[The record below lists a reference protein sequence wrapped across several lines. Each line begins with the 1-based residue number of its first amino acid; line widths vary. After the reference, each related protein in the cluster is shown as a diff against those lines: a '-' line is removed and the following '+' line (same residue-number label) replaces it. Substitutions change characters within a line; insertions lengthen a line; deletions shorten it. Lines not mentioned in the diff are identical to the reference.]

1 MTEYATSS
9 DGTRIAFDRYGSGP
23 AVIFV
28 PAAIQ
33 FRALSPQTGELANS
47 LADQGFT
54 VVVYDRRGRGETAA
68 AGPFTLAAELA
79 DLRALIGAVGGRAG
93 LVGNSSGG
101 AIALAAAS
109 AGLPVT
115 ALALW
120 EVPLD
125 DELGSE
131 GAEFLTGLRERVE
144 AGDQVGTIE
153 FYMRDMPPE
162 WLERAKRSPVWPVM
176 ASISPTLIPDAE
188 ALAWTQSAPHKD
200 LFGSIGV
207 PVLAMYGTEA
217 LPLFPRAAEAV
228 VAAVPDGRM
237 ATVAGREHG
246 WDVKEMTTALA
257 DFLPR

>member
-1 MTEYATSS
+1 MTEFATST

-33 FRALSPQTGELANS
+33 FRALSPQTGELARS
-47 LADQGFT
+47 LADHGFS
-54 VVVYDRRGRGETAA
+54 VVVYDRRGRGETSA

-79 DLRALIGAVGGRAG
+79 DLRSLIGAVGGPAA

-101 AIALAAAS
+101 AISLAAAS

-120 EVPLD
+120 ETPLD
-125 DELGSE
+125 SELGPE
-131 GAEFLTGLRERVE
+131 GAEFLTGLRERVD
-144 AGDQVGTIE
+144 AGDQAGTIE
-153 FYMRDMPPE
+153 FYMQDMPPE
-162 WLERAKRSPVWPVM
+162 WLERAKQSPVWPVM
-176 ASISPTLIPDAE
+176 TAISATLVPDAE
-188 ALAWTQSAPHKD
+188 ALAWTQSAPHAD
-200 LFGSIGV
+200 LFSSIGV
-207 PVLAMYGTEA
+207 PVLAMHGTEA
-217 LPLFPRAAEAV
+217 LPLFPRAAEALA
-228 VAAVPDGRM
+228 AAVPDGRV

-246 WDVKEMTTALA
+246 WDVREMTKALA

>member
-1 MTEYATSS
+1 VTEYATSA

-28 PAAIQ
+28 PAAMQ
-33 FRALSPQTGELANS
+33 FRALSAQTGDLAGA
-47 LADQGFT
+47 LAADGFT
-54 VVVYDRRGRGETAA
+54 VVVYDRRGRGESVNP
-68 AGPFTLAAELA
+68 GPFTLAAELA
-79 DLRALIGAVGGRAG
+79 DLRALIDAVGGRAA

-115 ALALW
+115 AVALW

-125 DELGSE
+125 EELGSQ
-131 GAEFLTGLRERVE
+131 GAEFLIGLRERVE
-144 AGDQVGTIE
+144 AGDQVGTVE

-176 ASISPTLIPDAE
+176 TAISATLVPDAE
-188 ALAWTQSAPHKD
+188 ALAWTQSAPHAD
-200 LFGSIGV
+200 LFFSIRV
-207 PVLAMYGTEA
+207 PVMAMYGSEA
-217 LPLFPRAAEAV
+217 LPLFPRAAEAIS
-228 VAAVPDGRM
+228 AAVPDGRVAM
-237 ATVAGREHG
+237 VAGREPS
-246 WDVKEMTTALA
+246 WDLAEMTRALA

>member
-33 FRALSPQTGELANS
+33 FRALSPQTGELARS
-47 LADQGFT
+47 LADHGFT
-54 VVVYDRRGRGETAA
+54 VLVYDRRGRGETAA

-79 DLRALIGAVGGRAG
+79 DLRALIGAVGGRAA

-101 AIALAAAS
+101 AICLAAAS

-125 DELGSE
+125 EELGPD
-131 GAEFLTGLRERVE
+131 GAEFLAGLRKRVD
-144 AGDQVGTIE
+144 AGDQVGSIE
-153 FYMRDMPPE
+153 FYMQDMPPE

-176 ASISPTLIPDAE
+176 TEISATLVPDAE
-188 ALAWTQSAPHKD
+188 ALAWTQSAPHAD
-200 LFGSIGV
+200 LFSSIGV

-217 LPLFPRAAEAV
+217 LPIFPQAA
-228 VAAVPDGRM
+228 AAVARAVPAGRV
-237 ATVAGREHG
+237 ATVAGREHS
-246 WDVKEMTTALA
+246 WDLTEMTRVLA
-257 DFLPR
+257 DFLRR

>member
-1 MTEYATSS
+1 VTEYATST

-33 FRALSPQTGELANS
+33 FRALSPQTGELAKS

-54 VVVYDRRGRGETAA
+54 VIVYDRRGRGDTAA
-68 AGPFTLAAELA
+68 TGPFTLGAELA
-79 DLRALIGAVGGRAG
+79 DLRALMGQVGGLAG

-101 AIALAAAS
+101 AIALAAAA

-120 EVPLD
+120 ELPLGE
-125 DELGSE
+125 ELGSQ
-131 GAEFLTGLRERVE
+131 GAEFLTGLRERVD
-144 AGDQVGTIE
+144 AGDEVGTIE

-162 WLERAKRSPVWPVM
+162 WLEGAKRSPVWPGM
-176 ASISPTLIPDAE
+176 TAISATLVPDAE
-188 ALAWTQSAPHKD
+188 ALAWTQTAPHAE
-200 LFGSIGV
+200 LFSTIRV
-207 PVLAMYGTEA
+207 PVLAMHGTEA
-217 LPLFPRAAEAV
+217 LPLFPRAAQAV
-228 VAAVPDGRM
+228 VAAVPNGRV
-237 ATVAGREHG
+237 ATVAGRDHG
-246 WDVKEMTTALA
+246 WDVGEMTKVLA

>member
-1 MTEYATSS
+1 MTEYATST

-28 PAAIQ
+28 PAAMQ
-33 FRALSPQTGELANS
+33 FRAFAPQTGDLAAA
-47 LADQGFT
+47 LAAKGFT
-54 VVVYDRRGRGETAA
+54 VAVYDRRGRGESVSP
-68 AGPFTLAAELA
+68 GPFSLAAELE
-79 DLRALIGAVGGRAG
+79 DLRALIDAAGGRAG

-115 ALALW
+115 AVALW

-125 DELGSE
+125 AELGSA
-131 GAEFLTGLRERVE
+131 GAEFLAGLRERVE
-144 AGDQVGTIE
+144 AGDEVGTIE

-162 WLERAKRSPVWPVM
+162 WLERARKSPAWPVM
-176 ASISPTLIPDAE
+176 TAISATLVPDAE
-188 ALAWTQSAPHKD
+188 ALAWTQTAPHAD
-200 LFGSIGV
+200 LFSPIGV

-217 LPLFPRAAEAV
+217 LPLFPPAAEAV
-228 VAAVPDGRM
+228 AAAVPDGRV
-237 ATVAGREHG
+237 ATLAGHEHG
-246 WDVKEMTTALA
+246 WDLTEMTKVLA

>member
-1 MTEYATSS
+1 VTDYATSA

-28 PAAIQ
+28 PAAMQ
-33 FRALSPQTGELANS
+33 FRALSTQTGQLAGA
-47 LADQGFT
+47 LAAHGFT
-54 VVVYDRRGRGETAA
+54 GVVYDRRGRGESVNP
-68 AGPFTLAAELA
+68 GPFTLAAELA
-79 DLRALIGAVGGRAG
+79 DLRALIDAVGGRAA

-125 DELGSE
+125 EELGTQ
-131 GAEFLTGLRERVE
+131 GAEFLIGLRERVE
-144 AGDQVGTIE
+144 AGDPIGTIE

-162 WLERAKRSPVWPVM
+162 WLERAKRSPVWPAM
-176 ASISPTLIPDAE
+176 TAISATLVPDAE
-188 ALAWTQSAPHKD
+188 ALAWTQSAPHRE

-207 PVLAMYGTEA
+207 PVLAMHGTEA
-217 LPLFPRAAEAV
+217 LPLFPAAAEAIA
-228 VAAVPDGRM
+228 AAVPDGRV
-237 ATVAGREHG
+237 ATLSGREHS
-246 WDVKEMTTALA
+246 WDQEEMTRALA